1 MTAQPRSM
9 TTTVDRVDEAEV
21 ARPMR
26 ADAKRNYERLVTAAR
41 EVFAQEG
48 GGASMEAI
56 AKEAGVG
63 IGTLYRHFP
72 KRIDVVEAV
81 YREDVD
87 ELTTVAES
95 VTATMEPWPA
105 LVAWLEAFVRYA
117 SGKKRFLNELHEA
130 FEKNPELRV
139 ASRERIV
146 GALGLVLTPAQEAGV
161 VRTRYRRA
169 RPDAAAQLHVHER
182 DPDAGSERAVARHD
196 RGRPPAAP
204 VGRQPLRGS
213 DTGVLGAHRI
223 GVRHMRHQRVRRDRS
238 QPTCFEILEGL
249 RDLAAGVHHEGPVV
263 LHRLPDGLA
272 PEDQDLE
279 VARSRNPARRRPGA
293 R

>member
-1 MTAQPRSM
+1 MTARPRSM
-9 TTTVDRVDEAEV
+9 TTTVDPVDEAEV

-56 AKEAGVG
+56 AKEAEVG

-81 YREDVD
+81 YREDVE

-161 VRTRYRRA
+161 VRSDIDA
-169 RPDAAAQLHVHER
+169 PDLMQLLSSMCMSATLT
-182 DPDAGSERAVARHD
+182 PDQSGRLLVMIED
-196 RGRPPAAP
+196 GLRPP
-204 VGRQPLRGS
+204 L
-213 DTGVLGAHRI
+213 
-223 GVRHMRHQRVRRDRS
+223 
-238 QPTCFEILEGL
+238 
-249 RDLAAGVHHEGPVV
+249 
-263 LHRLPDGLA
+263 
-272 PEDQDLE
+272 
-279 VARSRNPARRRPGA
+279 
-293 R
+293 

>member
-1 MTAQPRSM
+1 MTAQPRSV
-9 TTTVDRVDEAEV
+9 TATVERVDEAEV

-41 EVFAQEG
+41 DVFAQEG

-95 VTATMEPWPA
+95 ATATMEPRPA

-117 SGKKRFLNELHEA
+117 MGKKRFLNELHEA
-130 FEKNPELRV
+130 FEKNPELRSE
-139 ASRERIV
+139 SRERIV
-146 GALGLVLTPAQEAGV
+146 SALDVVLTPAQEAGD
-161 VRTRYRRA
+161 VRTDIDA
-169 RPDAAAQLHVHER
+169 PDLMQLLGSMCMSATLT
-182 DPDAGSERAVARHD
+182 PDQSGRLLLMIQD
-196 RGRPPAAP
+196 GLRPPA
-204 VGRQPLRGS
+204 
-213 DTGVLGAHRI
+213 
-223 GVRHMRHQRVRRDRS
+223 
-238 QPTCFEILEGL
+238 
-249 RDLAAGVHHEGPVV
+249 
-263 LHRLPDGLA
+263 
-272 PEDQDLE
+272 
-279 VARSRNPARRRPGA
+279 
-293 R
+293 

>member
-1 MTAQPRSM
+1 MTARSRSM

-21 ARPMR
+21 VRPMR

-72 KRIDVVEAV
+72 RRIDVVEAV

-95 VTATMEPWPA
+95 VTATLEPWPA

-117 SGKKRFLNELHEA
+117 IGKKRFLNELHEA

-146 GALGLVLTPAQEAGV
+146 GALGLVLTPAQEAGM
-161 VRTRYRRA
+161 VRTDIDAPDLMQLLGSMCMSATLTPEQSA
-169 RPDAAAQLHVHER
+169 RLLVMIEDGL
-182 DPDAGSERAVARHD
+182 
-196 RGRPPAAP
+196 RPPP
-204 VGRQPLRGS
+204 
-213 DTGVLGAHRI
+213 
-223 GVRHMRHQRVRRDRS
+223 
-238 QPTCFEILEGL
+238 
-249 RDLAAGVHHEGPVV
+249 
-263 LHRLPDGLA
+263 
-272 PEDQDLE
+272 
-279 VARSRNPARRRPGA
+279 
-293 R
+293 